1 MNAMRYVHA
10 YEEMRDG
17 NADPDVGYP
26 ETDHDASAATQTYD
40 NVAP

>member
-17 NADPDVGYP
+17 NADPGVGYP
-26 ETDHDASAATQTYD
+26 ETASAATQTYD